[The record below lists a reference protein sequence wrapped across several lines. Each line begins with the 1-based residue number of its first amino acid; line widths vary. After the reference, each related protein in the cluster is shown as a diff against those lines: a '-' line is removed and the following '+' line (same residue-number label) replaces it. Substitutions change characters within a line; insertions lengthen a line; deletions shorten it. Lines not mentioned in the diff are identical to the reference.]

1 MGNYLYELSGK
12 RYTPSFLQGHPP
24 SQSSG
29 TLMSLRAIPL
39 SLRLGVL
46 YPSFAPTGAPALA
59 ELGHPDVASGR
70 YSWAVRARMVVLK
83 PSCREPSGRRLD
95 LPYGVTAMP
104 STQRSF
110 LASCLRYLTPVFP
123 PRFRVHS
130 SQAEQPAVHS
140 RPHNPHPT
148 SHHREGRRERAW
160 GEAGMFRRDIR
171 VSEAE
176 RGRVPCRSKEHTAST
191 RSTLTQNKKPP
202 TVG

>member
-1 MGNYLYELSGK
+1 MRVL
-12 RYTPSFLQGHPP
+12 
-24 SQSSG
+24 G
-29 TLMSLRAIPL
+29 TL
-39 SLRLGVL
+39 
-46 YPSFAPTGAPALA
+46 YTSFAPTGAPALA

-70 YSWAVRARMVVLK
+70 CSGTALACATKNPFIASPRVGTQTPLRNLHRTRLLTRIFRRAVCGTSLQYS
-83 PSCREPSGRRLD
+83 
-95 LPYGVTAMP
+95 
-104 STQRSF
+104 
-110 LASCLRYLTPVFP
+110 P

-191 RSTLTQNKKPP
+191 RST
-202 TVG
+202 